1 MKELNEYKSE
11 IFRRSAEK
19 KRQIKKR
26 RRIALSV
33 GIPLCLCCVIAV
45 ATLPNFPRLAMKGK
59 VAMDAAPECESP
71 MASEALLM
79 AVQWQDLELWI
90 SDPEIAAHWE
100 QLLTDWPADVGN
112 QESFDSALADM
123 VTPEDYVITLYQNGE
138 PQRYLVIGDRLY
150 RESTGQ
156 SRKLTAEELSQLEA
170 LVNQ

>member
-19 KRQIKKR
+19 KRQIQKR
-26 RRIALSV
+26 RRIALGV
-33 GIPLCLCCVIAV
+33 GIPLCLCCVIV
-45 ATLPNFPRLAMKGK
+45 LSTLPNFPRLSVKGE
-59 VAMDAAPECESP
+59 VTMDAAPECESP
-71 MASEALLM
+71 MESETLLM
-79 AVQWQDLELWI
+79 TVRWQDLELWV

-100 QLLTDWPADVGN
+100 QLLTDWPADTGR
-112 QESFDSALADM
+112 QETFDSELADM
-123 VTPEDYVITLYQNGE
+123 VTPEDYVITLYPDGE

-150 RESTGQ
+150 REATGQ